1 MNANDDLDRRLT
13 DFYATEAPP
22 RAPDWVLESA
32 LATVDSTQ
40 QRRAFVRVPWRFP
53 NMSNF
58 AKLAVAAVAVIAVG
72 AVGLAVLR
80 PSQPGIGPGAA
91 PSARSSPA
99 LTGTFTS
106 NIHGISISHPAGW
119 TVRPATE
126 PWSTSLPIQGPA
138 GDYIADPA
146 SENRFLDLAS
156 QPLAGKSGEEWAAS
170 VAKEFAGGGD
180 TCKPPSEPVTID
192 GAAATVVVRC
202 DGTFTAMTAAQ
213 GRGYLIILYGWDN
226 RAVFD
231 EILATVRLHPEDAI
245 DTAPSASPV
254 GG

>member
-1 MNANDDLDRRLT
+1 MNANDELERRIA
-13 DFYATEAPP
+13 DFYARETPP

-32 LATVDSTQ
+32 IDAVDSTK
-40 QRRAFVRVPWRFP
+40 QRRVFIRAPWRFP

-99 LTGTFTS
+99 LTATFTS
-106 NIHGISISHPAGW
+106 NIHGISVSHPAGW

-126 PWSTSLPIQGPA
+126 PWLTSLPMQGPA
-138 GDYIADPA
+138 GDYISDPA
-146 SENRFLDLAS
+146 NDNRFLSLTS
-156 QPLAGKSGEEWAAS
+156 QPLAGKTGEEWAAG
-170 VAKEFAGGGD
+170 VAKLSDWGD
-180 TCKPPSEPVTID
+180 TCNPPSEPVTID
-192 GAAATVVVRC
+192 GAAGIVVVRC

-213 GRGYLIILYGWDN
+213 NRGYLIIGYGWDD
-226 RAVFD
+226 RAMFD
-231 EILATVRLHPEDAI
+231 EILATVRLHPEDAA
-245 DTAPSASPV
+245 DTAPSASPA